1 MSHQRQGD
9 PTVSVHEDRTVTEPV
24 VAGFSEFGLAGLTA
38 VDYLVQ
44 QLDLDAVGHVATDGL
59 PSITP
64 FTAGRPR
71 HPTRL
76 HAGEDVPVT
85 ALVGEQ
91 FVPVWGAEAV
101 GRSLLEWVDDSAVD
115 ELCLLTG
122 VPVAH
127 GPEDHR
133 TFWIA
138 TEDFREH
145 RLADVDMPPMANG
158 FLDGVPA
165 ALLERGIDTDLA
177 VGVLV
182 TPVHPQVP
190 DAEAALRLL
199 EGLLACYDLEVDAAP
214 LEAFAEEVG
223 EYYGELSARLE
234 AAAEADRPEDRMY
247 M

>member
-1 MSHQRQGD
+1 MADARRRD
-9 PTVSVHEDRTVTEPV
+9 PTIAVHEDRAVTEPV
-24 VAGFSEFGLAGLTA
+24 VAGFSQFGLAGLTA
-38 VDYLVQ
+38 VDYLTD
-44 QLDLDAVGHVATDGL
+44 QLEMDPVGHVRTDGL

-76 HAGEDVPVT
+76 HADEDVPVT

-91 FVPVWGAEAV
+91 FLPLWAAEPFCA
-101 GRSLLEWVDDSAVD
+101 SLLEWIDSSAVD
-115 ELCLLTG
+115 ELCVLTG
-122 VPVAH
+122 VPVPH
-127 GPEDHR
+127 GPDDHR
-133 TFWIA
+133 AFWIA
-138 TEDFREH
+138 TEDYRER
-145 RLADVDMPPMANG
+145 RLADSELAPMGNG

-182 TPVHPQVP
+182 TPVHPQAP

-199 EGLLACYDLEVDAAP
+199 EALVSIYDLDVDTGP
-214 LEAFAEEVG
+214 LESFAEEVRG
-223 EYYGELSARLE
+223 YYGELAARLE
-234 AAAEADRPEDRMY
+234 EQAEADRPEDRMY